1 VRAQLARIL
10 ASEIFSRSDRLTAF
24 LTFIVE
30 QSLDGRGGEL
40 KEHVL
45 AMEVYGKTVDF
56 DAGLD
61 PIVRVDARRLRDKL
75 REYYGSAPHDPVVIA
90 VPKGSYAP
98 LFHMNGTVVAPRAG
112 SAPDDTAARVDSRR
126 GDHRYDRLLPGSR
139 SAVGVRDLNSPPL
152 GF

>member
-1 VRAQLARIL
+1 MGSPLAGDVRTQLARIL

-30 QSLDGRGGEL
+30 QTLEGRGGVL

-45 AMEVYGKTVDF
+45 AIEVYGKAADF

-75 REYYGSAPHDPVVIA
+75 REYYASAPHDPIVIS

-98 LFHMNGTVVAPRAG
+98 TFHTNG
-112 SAPDDTAARVDSRR
+112 SATATAIDPIVRR
-126 GDHRYDRLLPGSR
+126 AMSPSHLWS
-139 SAVGVRDLNSPPL
+139 VGAAIVV
-152 GF
+152 